1 MPVCRSRE
9 PTNPNF
15 QSVERAA
22 ADEDG
27 RLGVGRLGGS
37 ISTMFRHVK
46 NLPYGTSALRAIWSA
61 TDLAG
66 ENDAMASVVRK
77 RRTSTP
83 SASTTTAIVV
93 SGLSLV
99 EHVGEHDAKVRGA
112 RVAHD
117 GSEVVGDRSWRR
129 ACPPPPAPPGRGCR

>member
-1 MPVCRSRE
+1 MSVWRSRE

-27 RLGVGRLGGS
+27 RLGIGRLGGS
-37 ISTMFRHVK
+37 TSTMFRHVR
-46 NLPYGTSALRAIWSA
+46 NLPYGTGALCPIWSA

-77 RRTSTP
+77 SSTSTP
-83 SASTTTAIVV
+83 SASTTTAIVGFG
-93 SGLSLV
+93 SALS
-99 EHVGEHDAKVRGA
+99 
-112 RVAHD
+112 
-117 GSEVVGDRSWRR
+117 
-129 ACPPPPAPPGRGCR
+129 